1 MPLISHSLLSK
12 HSQCLSNDALPPAL
26 HSLVPFRDECD
37 EMVIFLWDDPPEEQR
52 WGGKLG
58 NHFLKETSEFCL
70 VRAADVNKEDGAA
83 LSW

>member
-1 MPLISHSLLSK
+1 
-12 HSQCLSNDALPPAL
+12 
-26 HSLVPFRDECD
+26 
-37 EMVIFLWDDPPEEQR
+37 MVIFLWDDPPEERR